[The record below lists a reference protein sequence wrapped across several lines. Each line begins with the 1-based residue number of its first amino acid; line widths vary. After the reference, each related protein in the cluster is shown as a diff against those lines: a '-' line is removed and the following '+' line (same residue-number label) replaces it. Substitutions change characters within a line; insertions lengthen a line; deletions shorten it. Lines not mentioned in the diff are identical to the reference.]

1 MAVKL
6 EKDTYLEYSPEED
19 FYYIEIK
26 DPQNWRISEQAWK
39 TAQEAIEAHRTESV
53 EFVSIAETGDLS

>member
-6 EKDTYLEYSPEED
+6 DKDTYLEYSQEEE

-26 DPQNWRISEQAWK
+26 DPANWQISEQAWK
-39 TAQEAIEAHRTESV
+39 TAQEAIEAHRTGSV
-53 EFVSIAETGDLS
+53 EFVSIEETGDLS